1 MRSSFLLPGQKP
13 FESRSSISI
22 QWQCPPVYLLGRPYR
37 SGQPIRCSADSTA
50 ESQKEGVG
58 YIPIPAPSC
67 VNHVI
72 AGRNG
77 SGLSAEIHSP
87 AMVRGTI

>member
-22 QWQCPPVYLLGRPYR
+22 QWQCPSVYLLGRPHL

-58 YIPIPAPSC
+58 YIPIPASSC

-72 AGRNG
+72 ARRKW
-77 SGLSAEIHSP
+77 IRP
-87 AMVRGTI
+87 